1 MDINDILL
9 KSKSRKIFV
18 IFCIAITSS
27 ILVSCSGDD
36 SEDDLSSVDCQTGT
50 WTEWIQSELN
60 DYSNALNAYAEDP
73 SDQNCSAYKTAALN
87 YLEALRD
94 IADCV
99 PTANKATI
107 DQAIDEAESEVANDA
122 CD

>member
-9 KSKSRKIFV
+9 KAISRNIFV

-27 ILVSCSGDD
+27 LLVSCSGDD
-36 SEDDLSSVDCQTGT
+36 SEDDISSVDCQAGT
-50 WTEWIQSELN
+50 WTEWIQSELT

-73 SDQNCSAYKTAALN
+73 SDQNCSAFKTAAFD

-99 PTANKATI
+99 PTANKAAI
-107 DQAIDEAESEVANDA
+107 DQAIDEAESEVANES